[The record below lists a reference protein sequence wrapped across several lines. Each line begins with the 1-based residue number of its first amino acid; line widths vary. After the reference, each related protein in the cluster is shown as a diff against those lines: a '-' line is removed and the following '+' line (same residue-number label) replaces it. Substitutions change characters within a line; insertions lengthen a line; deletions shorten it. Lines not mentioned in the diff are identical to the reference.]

1 MAIFRQGISNSNPSN
16 FKRSSENFSPLQ
28 ENLRELNSQIKAFRV
43 TDIVLDE
50 NHPEFKT
57 VGEYNGIGAIFYEEV
72 NSPLTDSESKNSF
85 ALPYDSQLKTYP
97 LINEIVLVF
106 FLPSQRIGEV
116 SSAKQYFYL
125 KPLNLWNHPHHD
137 AYPNLSIENQNL
149 NQSQDYI
156 STTNGSIRRVE
167 DGSTEI
173 NLNSPKNESQNTFV
187 EKVDIKPLMPFMG
200 DSLMEGRYGQSIRF
214 GSTAKSKSLINNNWS
229 ESGENGDPIT
239 IIRNGQPEKLSDDRG
254 WVPITENINKDL
266 SSIYLTSKQKIKD
279 FQISSKTFSS
289 YSTPPKLPSDYEL
302 PQIILNSDNILIQ
315 SKKDN
320 ILINSKNSISLSSIK
335 SVNVDSPST
344 IIQSSNILLGDKGA
358 IERGVK
364 GDTLY
369 NKLDIV
375 LSSLITLVKVLEVQQ
390 LWPGG
395 LPSPDGGTLTVA
407 SNVKSQLQQE
417 LNTLKDILS
426 KNVKTT

>member
-254 WVPITENINKDL
+254 WIPITENINKDL
-266 SSIYLTSKQKIKD
+266 SSIYLTSKQKIKEVLICGGGRKNKILLKKIKENLQNTINLKLIDNYDINGD
-279 FQISSKTFSS
+279 FVESQAFAFLAVRSIM
-289 YSTPPKLPSDYEL
+289 KLP
-302 PQIILNSDNILIQ
+302 
-315 SKKDN
+315 
-320 ILINSKNSISLSSIK
+320 ISF
-335 SVNVDSPST
+335 PST
-344 IIQSSNILLGDKGA
+344 NGCKH
-358 IERGVK
+358 
-364 GDTLY
+364 
-369 NKLDIV
+369 
-375 LSSLITLVKVLEVQQ
+375 
-390 LWPGG
+390 
-395 LPSPDGGTLTVA
+395 PSMCGKYT
-407 SNVKSQLQQE
+407 
-417 LNTLKDILS
+417 
-426 KNVKTT
+426 